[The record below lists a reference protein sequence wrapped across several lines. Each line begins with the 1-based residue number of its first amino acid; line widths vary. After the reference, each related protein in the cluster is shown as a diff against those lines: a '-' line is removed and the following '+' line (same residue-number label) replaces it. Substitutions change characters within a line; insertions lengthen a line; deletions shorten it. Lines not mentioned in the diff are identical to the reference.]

1 VDVLNQAEID
11 QLISSLASGSPGV
24 EASGGE
30 KAVKVYD
37 FRRPNKF
44 NKDQLRAVHMLHDS
58 FARHLTNILS
68 TMTRS
73 MVSAEVANVEQ
84 LPYEEF
90 VNSVL
95 APTTLAIL
103 EVRPFGGK
111 ALMEI
116 KQTLVF
122 ALIDRMLG
130 GKGLPLEEPRECTDL
145 ERVIVDRVLDRI
157 IGELDE
163 SWKTIKEDISFHLFG
178 EESNPFFVQIVP
190 KNEMVLLVTLRVQV
204 GQIEGQLNL
213 CLPFHCIEPVIDK
226 FNPQEWFI
234 ARDNQYSAEGRQR
247 LKKRIR
253 DVKVDLTAEL
263 CDTTLTLKELA
274 EIAEGDVINL
284 GKPITEPGLLK
295 VGPIPKFNVVF
306 GNVEDR
312 MCAKIVEILPPQEN
326 E

>member
-1 VDVLNQAEID
+1 
-11 QLISSLASGSPGV
+11 
-24 EASGGE
+24 
-30 KAVKVYD
+30 
-37 FRRPNKF
+37 
-44 NKDQLRAVHMLHDS
+44 MLHDS

-111 ALMEI
+111 ALMEV